1 MVETLLAFNY
11 RDIVKAIFKK
21 FDPATTRQLLK
32 IRNKRNSTERL
43 SGDYLVSI
51 IVKSRI
57 LCKE

>member
-32 IRNKRNSTERL
+32 IRNKRNSTPMREAVRRL
-43 SGDYLVSI
+43 PG
-51 IVKSRI
+51 
-57 LCKE
+57 